1 MTARERLRQAK
12 RVVVKVGTSTLT
24 HPSGG
29 MNLHRIER
37 LVRELIDIANQGK
50 DVLLVTSG
58 AIAAGMSALRLRE
71 RPQSVP
77 ARHALAA
84 IGQGALLHIY
94 EKFFHE
100 YGRTMAQVLLTK
112 ENAARHHQ
120 YMNSRSALLEL
131 LSMGVIPVINENDAV
146 AVDEIKIGDNDTLSA
161 VVAALVDADALVIL
175 SDIDGVDTANPR
187 VDQAAQLID
196 EIPEITPAIERM
208 AGGAG
213 SLQGTGGMQTKLAA
227 AKIAQNAGATLVI
240 ACGDHDG
247 VLRGILDGE
256 RIGTIFPA
264 REAHL
269 KTRKSWIAFGK
280 RLAGE
285 LCVDEGCLAAMREGA
300 SLLAVGVTAVYGAF
314 SAGETVRVLSPD
326 GQEIARGIAAYGA
339 ADIGRLMGHQT
350 AEFHALVADALH
362 EEIIHRDNMVLMV

>member
-77 ARHALAA
+77 ARQALAA

-120 YMNSRSALLEL
+120 YMNSRSALREL

-175 SDIDGVDTANPR
+175 SDIDGVYTANPR

-213 SLQGTGGMQTKLAA
+213 SLQGTGGMQTKRAA
-227 AKIAQNAGATLVI
+227 A
-240 ACGDHDG
+240 
-247 VLRGILDGE
+247 
-256 RIGTIFPA
+256 
-264 REAHL
+264 
-269 KTRKSWIAFGK
+269 
-280 RLAGE
+280 
-285 LCVDEGCLAAMREGA
+285 
-300 SLLAVGVTAVYGAF
+300 
-314 SAGETVRVLSPD
+314 
-326 GQEIARGIAAYGA
+326 
-339 ADIGRLMGHQT
+339 
-350 AEFHALVADALH
+350 
-362 EEIIHRDNMVLMV
+362 